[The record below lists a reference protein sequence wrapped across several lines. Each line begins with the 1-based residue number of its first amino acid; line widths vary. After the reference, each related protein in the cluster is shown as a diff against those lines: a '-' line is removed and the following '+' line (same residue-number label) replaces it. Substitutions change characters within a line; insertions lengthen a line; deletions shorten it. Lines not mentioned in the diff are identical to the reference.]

1 MKPTG
6 KMKMRYKTGI
16 VMFLLSGTMLVL
28 PAVSPSADEQRVLEV
43 RYEDSRL
50 SVRAVNAG
58 AEALLKKIA
67 TEARFKLVT
76 SGFPKGVRVDVYFKN
91 LPLDRGIDQ
100 IVKTLRKKASVSH
113 IAMFR
118 REGGTNVLYSLRVT
132 YSKSTGERGKTAA
145 PPPVVKKE
153 KERSGPSSSKTGVSE
168 IKTGEKTEADAKRQ
182 MRQEIAEKLREQLHQ
197 EGWSEDDIEE
207 RLQKLLKEGN

>member
-6 KMKMRYKTGI
+6 KKKMRFKTGT
-16 VMFLLSGTMLVL
+16 VMFLLAGIMLAL
-28 PAVSPSADEQRVLEV
+28 PALSLPADKQRVLEV
-43 RYEDSRL
+43 RYENSRL

-58 AEALLKKIA
+58 AEALLKKVA
-67 TEARFKLVT
+67 AEARFKLVT
-76 SGFPKGVRVDVYFKN
+76 SGFPKGVKVDVYFKN
-91 LPLDRGIDQ
+91 LPLDKGIDR

-118 REGGTNVLYSLRVT
+118 REEGGNVLYSLLVT

-153 KERSGPSSSKTGVSE
+153 TERSGPSSSKTGVSKIE
-168 IKTGEKTEADAKRQ
+168 TEKKMEADAKRQ
-182 MRQEIAEKLREQLHQ
+182 MRQEIAEKLRKQLRQ
-197 EGWSEDDIEE
+197 EGWSRDEIEE
-207 RLQKLLKEGN
+207 RLQKLLGEGE